1 MLAAVW
7 FLLNKEIKEGKWIF
21 SLPKIYTHLSQP
33 TPSPSAL
40 QLRAL
45 PLSSSQGF
53 GLPEFRPC
61 GPSAARGVLCTGTVG
76 VQKAIPCSFSGG
88 AGVKVPSSS
97 LHMVFISLLL
107 SHGSLLAQNTS
118 QDTSAALLQR
128 AVARSS
134 GVLQKDYFLIISTS
148 A

>member
-1 MLAAVW
+1 M
-7 FLLNKEIKEGKWIF
+7 
-21 SLPKIYTHLSQP
+21 
-33 TPSPSAL
+33 
-40 QLRAL
+40 
-45 PLSSSQGF
+45 
-53 GLPEFRPC
+53 
-61 GPSAARGVLCTGTVG
+61 G
-76 VQKAIPCSFSGG
+76 VQKAIPCSFSSG

-107 SHGSLLAQNTS
+107 SHSSLLAQNTS

>member
-7 FLLNKEIKEGKWIF
+7 FLLNKEIKEKWIF
-21 SLPKIYTHLSQP
+21 SLPKIYTRLSQP
-33 TPSPSAL
+33 APSPSAL

-45 PLSSSQGF
+45 PLSSSWGF

-61 GPSAARGVLCTGTVG
+61 GPSAARGVLYGGTVG
-76 VQKAIPCSFSGG
+76 VQKAVPCSFSSG